1 MSENLAALQ
10 SVALVNEEKELYGK
24 PLEGV
29 KREART
35 VARAV
40 LADELV
46 QSLTPAVESA
56 VQRELAKQPNTGG
69 GQPGTPGP
77 KGDQGIPGPAGPK
90 GETGPKGDQGIPG
103 PAGPK
108 GETGPKGDQ
117 GIPGRDGVDATMPHI
132 KTISSGTYELTDA
145 PVQAIY
151 TTAVVSHPAGI
162 TWKTSTG
169 DAPSAPGLL
178 IFVKPEGQGIMLG
191 YVANEQVAAGG
202 RPAVPGI
209 G

>member
-10 SVALVNEEKELYGK
+10 SVALVNEEKELFGK

-56 VQRELAKQPNTGG
+56 VQKELAKQPNRGGG
-69 GQPGTPGP
+69 GQSGTPGP

-90 GETGPKGDQGIPG
+90 GEPGPKGDQGN
-103 PAGPK
+103 
-108 GETGPKGDQ
+108 
-117 GIPGRDGVDATMPHI
+117 PGRDGVDATTPPI

-169 DAPSAPGLL
+169 AAPAAPGLL
-178 IFVKPEGQGIMLG
+178 IFVKPEGQGITLG

-202 RPAVPGI
+202 RPAAPGI

>member
-1 MSENLAALQ
+1 MSDNLAALQ

-69 GQPGTPGP
+69 GGQPGIPGP

-90 GETGPKGDQGIPG
+90 GEPGPKGDQGN
-103 PAGPK
+103 
-108 GETGPKGDQ
+108 
-117 GIPGRDGVDATMPHI
+117 PGRDGVDATTPPI
-132 KTISSGTYELTDA
+132 KTISSGTYELTNA

-169 DAPSAPGLL
+169 AEPSAPGLL
-178 IFVKPEGQGIMLG
+178 IFVKPEGQGITLG

-202 RPAVPGI
+202 RPAAPGI

>member
-1 MSENLAALQ
+1 MSDNLAALQ

-56 VQRELAKQPNTGG
+56 VQRELAKQPNTGS

-77 KGDQGIPGPAGPK
+77 KGDQGNPGPAGPK
-90 GETGPKGDQGIPG
+90 GEPGPKGDQGN
-103 PAGPK
+103 
-108 GETGPKGDQ
+108 
-117 GIPGRDGVDATMPHI
+117 PGRDGVDATTPPI
-132 KTISSGTYELTDA
+132 KTISSGTYELTNA

-169 DAPSAPGLL
+169 AAPSAPGLL
-178 IFVKPEGQGIMLG
+178 IFVKPEGQGITLG

-202 RPAVPGI
+202 RPAAPGI

>member
-1 MSENLAALQ
+1 MSENMAALQ

-56 VQRELAKQPNTGG
+56 VQREIAKQPNTGG
-69 GQPGTPGP
+69 RQSGTPGP

-90 GETGPKGDQGIPG
+90 GEP
-103 PAGPK
+103 
-108 GETGPKGDQ
+108 GPKGDQ
-117 GIPGRDGVDATMPHI
+117 GIPGRDGVDATTPPI
-132 KTISSGTYELTDA
+132 KTISSGTYELTNA

-169 DAPSAPGLL
+169 AAPSAPGLL
-178 IFVKPEGQGIMLG
+178 IFVKPEGQGITLG

-202 RPAVPGI
+202 RPAAPGI

>member
-1 MSENLAALQ
+1 MSDNLAALQ

-69 GQPGTPGP
+69 GGQPGIPGP

-90 GETGPKGDQGIPG
+90 GEPGPKGDQGN
-103 PAGPK
+103 
-108 GETGPKGDQ
+108 
-117 GIPGRDGVDATMPHI
+117 PGRDGVDATTPPI
-132 KTISSGTYELTDA
+132 KTISSGTYELTNA

-169 DAPSAPGLL
+169 AEPSAPGLL
-178 IFVKPEGQGIMLG
+178 IFVKPEGQGITLG
-191 YVANEQVAAGG
+191 YVANEQVAVAG
-202 RPAVPGI
+202 RPAAPGI

>member
-1 MSENLAALQ
+1 MSENMAALQ

-56 VQRELAKQPNTGG
+56 VKSELAKQPNAGG

-77 KGDQGIPGPAGPK
+77 KGDQGN
-90 GETGPKGDQGIPG
+90 
-103 PAGPK
+103 
-108 GETGPKGDQ
+108 
-117 GIPGRDGVDATMPHI
+117 PGRDGVDATTPPI
-132 KTISSGTYELTDA
+132 KTISSGTYELTNA
-145 PVQAIY
+145 PVQAVY

-169 DAPSAPGLL
+169 AAPSAPGLL
-178 IFVKPEGQGIMLG
+178 IFVKPEDQGITLG

>member
-1 MSENLAALQ
+1 MSDNLAALQ

-69 GQPGTPGP
+69 GGQPGIPGP

-90 GETGPKGDQGIPG
+90 GEPGPKGDQGN
-103 PAGPK
+103 
-108 GETGPKGDQ
+108 
-117 GIPGRDGVDATMPHI
+117 PGRDGVDATTPPI
-132 KTISSGTYELTDA
+132 KTISSGTYELTNA

-169 DAPSAPGLL
+169 AAPSAPGLL
-178 IFVKPEGQGIMLG
+178 IFVKPEGQGITLG

-202 RPAVPGI
+202 RPASPGI

>member
-90 GETGPKGDQGIPG
+90 GETGPKGDQGN
-103 PAGPK
+103 
-108 GETGPKGDQ
+108 
-117 GIPGRDGVDATMPHI
+117 PGRDGVDATTPPI

-178 IFVKPEGQGIMLG
+178 IFVKPEGQGITLG

>member
-1 MSENLAALQ
+1 MSENMAALQ

-56 VQRELAKQPNTGG
+56 VQREIAKQPNTGG
-69 GQPGTPGP
+69 GQSGTPGP

-90 GETGPKGDQGIPG
+90 GEPGPKGDQGN
-103 PAGPK
+103 
-108 GETGPKGDQ
+108 
-117 GIPGRDGVDATMPHI
+117 PGRDGVDATTPPI
-132 KTISSGTYELTDA
+132 KTISSGTYELTNA

-169 DAPSAPGLL
+169 AAPSAPGLL
-178 IFVKPEGQGIMLG
+178 IFVKPEGQGITLG

-202 RPAVPGI
+202 RPAAPGI

>member
-90 GETGPKGDQGIPG
+90 GETGPKGDQGN
-103 PAGPK
+103 
-108 GETGPKGDQ
+108 
-117 GIPGRDGVDATMPHI
+117 PGRDGVDATTPPV

-178 IFVKPEGQGIMLG
+178 IFVKPEGQGITLG

>member
-1 MSENLAALQ
+1 MSENMAALQ

-46 QSLTPAVESA
+46 QSLNPAVESA
-56 VQRELAKQPNTGG
+56 VKRELAKQPNAGG
-69 GQPGTPGP
+69 GQSGTPGP

-90 GETGPKGDQGIPG
+90 GEP
-103 PAGPK
+103 
-108 GETGPKGDQ
+108 GPKGDQ
-117 GIPGRDGVDATMPHI
+117 GIPGRDGVDATTPPI
-132 KTISSGTYELTDA
+132 KTISSGTYELTNA
-145 PVQAIY
+145 PVQAVY

-169 DAPSAPGLL
+169 AAPSAPGLL
-178 IFVKPEGQGIMLG
+178 IFVKPEGQGITLG
-191 YVANEQVAAGG
+191 YVANEQVAAGD
-202 RPAVPGI
+202 RPSAPGI

>member
-1 MSENLAALQ
+1 MSDNLAALQ

-69 GQPGTPGP
+69 GGQPGIPGP

-90 GETGPKGDQGIPG
+90 GEPGPKGDQGN
-103 PAGPK
+103 
-108 GETGPKGDQ
+108 
-117 GIPGRDGVDATMPHI
+117 PGRDGVDATTPPI
-132 KTISSGTYELTDA
+132 KTISSGTYELTNA

-169 DAPSAPGLL
+169 AAPSAPGLL
-178 IFVKPEGQGIMLG
+178 IFVKPEGQGITLG

-202 RPAVPGI
+202 RPAAPGI

>member
-1 MSENLAALQ
+1 MSENMAALQ

-56 VQRELAKQPNTGG
+56 VKSELAKQPNAGG

-77 KGDQGIPGPAGPK
+77 KGEQGIPGPAGPK
-90 GETGPKGDQGIPG
+90 GEPGPKGDPG
-103 PAGPK
+103 N
-108 GETGPKGDQ
+108 
-117 GIPGRDGVDATMPHI
+117 PGRDGVDATTPPI
-132 KTISSGTYELTDA
+132 KTISSGTYELTNA

-169 DAPSAPGLL
+169 AAPSAPGLL
-178 IFVKPEGQGIMLG
+178 IFVKPEGQGITLG

-202 RPAVPGI
+202 RPAAPGI

>member
-1 MSENLAALQ
+1 MSENMAALQ

-56 VQRELAKQPNTGG
+56 VQREIAKQPNTGG
-69 GQPGTPGP
+69 GQSGTP
-77 KGDQGIPGPAGPK
+77 
-90 GETGPKGDQGIPG
+90 
-103 PAGPK
+103 
-108 GETGPKGDQ
+108 GPKGDQ
-117 GIPGRDGVDATMPHI
+117 GIPGRDGVDATTPPI
-132 KTISSGTYELTDA
+132 KTISSGTYELTNA

-169 DAPSAPGLL
+169 AAPSAPGLL
-178 IFVKPEGQGIMLG
+178 IFVKPEGQGITLG

-202 RPAVPGI
+202 RPAAPGI

>member
-24 PLEGV
+24 PIEGV

-46 QSLTPAVESA
+46 QTLTPAVESA
-56 VQRELAKQPNTGG
+56 VQRELAKQPNAGG
-69 GQPGTPGP
+69 GQ
-77 KGDQGIPGPAGPK
+77 PGPAGPK
-90 GETGPKGDQGIPG
+90 GERGEPG

-108 GETGPKGDQ
+108 GDQ
-117 GIPGRDGVDATMPHI
+117 GNPGRDGVDATTPPI
-132 KTISSGTYELTDA
+132 KTISSGTYELTNA
-145 PVQAIY
+145 PVQAVY

-169 DAPSAPGLL
+169 SAPSAPGLL
-178 IFVKPEGQGIMLG
+178 IFVKPEGQGVTLG

-202 RPAVPGI
+202 RPATPGI

>member
-1 MSENLAALQ
+1 MSENMAALQ

-77 KGDQGIPGPAGPK
+77 KGDRGETGPAGPK
-90 GETGPKGDQGIPG
+90 GEPGPKGDQGN
-103 PAGPK
+103 
-108 GETGPKGDQ
+108 
-117 GIPGRDGVDATMPHI
+117 PGRDGVDA
-132 KTISSGTYELTDA
+132 ISSGTYELTNA

-169 DAPSAPGLL
+169 AAPAAPGLL
-178 IFVKPEGQGIMLG
+178 IFVKPEGQGITLG

-202 RPAVPGI
+202 RPAAAGI

>member
-1 MSENLAALQ
+1 MSENMAALQ
-10 SVALVNEEKELYGK
+10 SVALVNEDKELYGK

-56 VQRELAKQPNTGG
+56 VQREIAKQPNTGG

-77 KGDQGIPGPAGPK
+77 KGDRGETGPAGPK
-90 GETGPKGDQGIPG
+90 GEP
-103 PAGPK
+103 
-108 GETGPKGDQ
+108 GPKGDQ
-117 GIPGRDGVDATMPHI
+117 GIPGRDGVDATTPPV
-132 KTISSGTYELTDA
+132 KTISSGTYELTNA

-169 DAPSAPGLL
+169 TAPAAPGLL
-178 IFVKPEGQGIMLG
+178 IFVKPEGQGITLG

-202 RPAVPGI
+202 RPAAPGI

>member
-90 GETGPKGDQGIPG
+90 GETGPKGDQGN
-103 PAGPK
+103 
-108 GETGPKGDQ
+108 
-117 GIPGRDGVDATMPHI
+117 PGRDGVDATTPPI

-151 TTAVVSHPAGI
+151 TTAVVSHPADI

-178 IFVKPEGQGIMLG
+178 IFVKPEGQGITLG

>member
-1 MSENLAALQ
+1 MSENMAALQ

-35 VARAV
+35 AARAV

-56 VQRELAKQPNTGG
+56 VKRELAKQPNTGG

-90 GETGPKGDQGIPG
+90 GEPGPKGDPG
-103 PAGPK
+103 N
-108 GETGPKGDQ
+108 
-117 GIPGRDGVDATMPHI
+117 PGRDGVDATTPPI
-132 KTISSGTYELTDA
+132 KTISSGTYELTNA
-145 PVQAIY
+145 PVQAVY

-169 DAPSAPGLL
+169 AAPSAPGLL
-178 IFVKPEGQGIMLG
+178 IFVKPEGQGITLG

-202 RPAVPGI
+202 RPAAPGI

>member
-1 MSENLAALQ
+1 MSENMAALQ

-56 VQRELAKQPNTGG
+56 VKSELAKQPNVGG

-77 KGDQGIPGPAGPK
+77 KGEQGIPGPAGPK
-90 GETGPKGDQGIPG
+90 GEPGPKGDPG
-103 PAGPK
+103 N
-108 GETGPKGDQ
+108 
-117 GIPGRDGVDATMPHI
+117 PGRDGVDATTPPI
-132 KTISSGTYELTDA
+132 KTISSGTYELTNA

-169 DAPSAPGLL
+169 AAPSAPGLL
-178 IFVKPEGQGIMLG
+178 IFVKPEGQGITLG

-202 RPAVPGI
+202 RPAAPGI

>member
-1 MSENLAALQ
+1 MSDNLAALQ

-46 QSLTPAVESA
+46 QSLNPAVESA

-69 GQPGTPGP
+69 TGQPGTPGP

-90 GETGPKGDQGIPG
+90 GEPGPKGDQGN
-103 PAGPK
+103 
-108 GETGPKGDQ
+108 
-117 GIPGRDGVDATMPHI
+117 PGRDGVDATTPPI
-132 KTISSGTYELTDA
+132 KTISSGTYELTNA

-169 DAPSAPGLL
+169 AAPSAPGLL
-178 IFVKPEGQGIMLG
+178 IFVKPEGQGITLG

-202 RPAVPGI
+202 RPSAPGI

>member
-1 MSENLAALQ
+1 MSENLADLQ

-69 GQPGTPGP
+69 GGQPGTPGP

-90 GETGPKGDQGIPG
+90 GEPGPKGDQGN
-103 PAGPK
+103 
-108 GETGPKGDQ
+108 
-117 GIPGRDGVDATMPHI
+117 PGRDGVDATTPPI
-132 KTISSGTYELTDA
+132 KTISSGTYELTNA

-169 DAPSAPGLL
+169 AAPSAPGLL
-178 IFVKPEGQGIMLG
+178 IFVKPEGQGITLG

-202 RPAVPGI
+202 RPAAPGI

>member
-90 GETGPKGDQGIPG
+90 GETGPKGDQGN
-103 PAGPK
+103 
-108 GETGPKGDQ
+108 
-117 GIPGRDGVDATMPHI
+117 PGRDGVDATTPPI

-178 IFVKPEGQGIMLG
+178 IFVKPEGQSITLG
-191 YVANEQVAAGG
+191 YVANEQIAAGG

>member
-1 MSENLAALQ
+1 MSDSMAALQ
-10 SVALVNEEKELYGK
+10 SVALVNEDKELYGK

-35 VARAV
+35 AARAV
-40 LADELV
+40 IADELV

-56 VQRELAKQPNTGG
+56 VQREIAKQPNTGG

-90 GETGPKGDQGIPG
+90 GEPGPKGDPG
-103 PAGPK
+103 N
-108 GETGPKGDQ
+108 
-117 GIPGRDGVDATMPHI
+117 PGRDGVDATTPPI
-132 KTISSGTYELTDA
+132 KTISSGTYELTNA
-145 PVQAIY
+145 PVQAVY

-169 DAPSAPGLL
+169 AAPSAPGLL
-178 IFVKPEGQGIMLG
+178 IFVKPEGQGITLG

-202 RPAVPGI
+202 RPAAPGI

>member
-90 GETGPKGDQGIPG
+90 GETGPKGDQGN
-103 PAGPK
+103 
-108 GETGPKGDQ
+108 
-117 GIPGRDGVDATMPHI
+117 PGRDGVDATTPPI

-169 DAPSAPGLL
+169 DAPPAPGLL
-178 IFVKPEGQGIMLG
+178 IFVKPEGQGITLG

>member
-1 MSENLAALQ
+1 MSENMAALQ

-56 VQRELAKQPNTGG
+56 VQREIAKQSNAGG

-77 KGDQGIPGPAGPK
+77 KGDQGIH
-90 GETGPKGDQGIPG
+90 
-103 PAGPK
+103 
-108 GETGPKGDQ
+108 
-117 GIPGRDGVDATMPHI
+117 GRDGVDATTPPI
-132 KTISSGTYELTDA
+132 KTISSGTYELTNA
-145 PVQAIY
+145 PVQAVY

-169 DAPSAPGLL
+169 AAPSAPGLL
-178 IFVKPEGQGIMLG
+178 IFVKPEGQGITLG

-202 RPAVPGI
+202 RPAAPGI

>member
-56 VQRELAKQPNTGG
+56 VHRELAKQPNTGG
-69 GQPGTPGP
+69 GGQPGPAGP

-90 GETGPKGDQGIPG
+90 GEPGPKGDQGN
-103 PAGPK
+103 
-108 GETGPKGDQ
+108 
-117 GIPGRDGVDATMPHI
+117 PGRDGVDATTPPI
-132 KTISSGTYELTDA
+132 KTISSGTYELTNA
-145 PVQAIY
+145 PVQAVY

-169 DAPSAPGLL
+169 AAPYAPGLL
-178 IFVKPEGQGIMLG
+178 IFVKPEGQGITLG
-191 YVANEQVAAGG
+191 YVANEQVAAAAGG
-202 RPAVPGI
+202 RPAAPGI

>member
-10 SVALVNEEKELYGK
+10 SVAIVNEEKELYGK

-90 GETGPKGDQGIPG
+90 GETGPKGDQGN
-103 PAGPK
+103 
-108 GETGPKGDQ
+108 
-117 GIPGRDGVDATMPHI
+117 PGRDGVDATTPPI

-178 IFVKPEGQGIMLG
+178 IFVKPEGQGITLG

>member
-1 MSENLAALQ
+1 MSDNLAALQ

-90 GETGPKGDQGIPG
+90 GEPGPKGDQGN
-103 PAGPK
+103 
-108 GETGPKGDQ
+108 
-117 GIPGRDGVDATMPHI
+117 PGRDGVDATTPPI
-132 KTISSGTYELTDA
+132 KTISSGTYELTNA

-169 DAPSAPGLL
+169 AAPSAPGLL
-178 IFVKPEGQGIMLG
+178 IFVKPEGQGITLG

-202 RPAVPGI
+202 RPAAPGI

>member
-77 KGDQGIPGPAGPK
+77 KGDQGIPGPAGQK
-90 GETGPKGDQGIPG
+90 GETGPKGDQGN
-103 PAGPK
+103 
-108 GETGPKGDQ
+108 
-117 GIPGRDGVDATMPHI
+117 PGRDGVDATTPPI

-178 IFVKPEGQGIMLG
+178 IFVKPEGQGITLG

>member
-10 SVALVNEEKELYGK
+10 SVALVNEENEFYGK

-29 KREART
+29 KREAHT

-56 VQRELAKQPNTGG
+56 VQNEIAKLSNTGG
-69 GQPGTPGP
+69 GWQSGAPGP
-77 KGDQGIPGPAGPK
+77 KGAQGN
-90 GETGPKGDQGIPG
+90 
-103 PAGPK
+103 
-108 GETGPKGDQ
+108 
-117 GIPGRDGVDATMPHI
+117 PGRDGVDAITPPI
-132 KTISSGTYELTDA
+132 KTISSGTYELTNA

-169 DAPSAPGLL
+169 AAPSAPGLL
-178 IFVKPEGQGIMLG
+178 IFVKPEGQGITLG

-202 RPAVPGI
+202 RPAAPGI